1 MAIAH
6 NDLSS
11 GLRHVILSG
20 RLDFHG
26 VEAIIEQFS
35 ALLAAARTD
44 VLVDLTDATL
54 ICSMGIRALILNA
67 KYMQQRGGRM
77 ALLIGD
83 GTVVSTTLRSVG
95 IETLLPVYTSLSE
108 AQASLAPGIVAPG
121 AEARSAG
128 ARSTGARSTGT
139 K

>member
-6 NDLSS
+6 NDLSG
-11 GLRHVILSG
+11 GLRHVVLSG

-35 ALLAAARTD
+35 ALLASARAD
-44 VLVDLTDATL
+44 VLVDLANATV

-83 GTVVSTTLRSVG
+83 GTVVSRTLRSVG

-108 AQASLAPGIVAPG
+108 AQASLAPGA
-121 AEARSAG
+121 A
-128 ARSTGARSTGT
+128 ARSTGT

>member
-6 NDLSS
+6 NDLNS

-26 VEAIIEQFS
+26 VEAVIEQFS
-35 ALLAAARTD
+35 ALLASAKAG
-44 VLVDLTDATL
+44 VLVDLADTTL

-83 GTVVSTTLRSVG
+83 GSIVSTTLRSVG
-95 IETLLPVYTSLSE
+95 IDSLLPIYSTLAE
-108 AQASLAPGIVAPG
+108 AEAMMAPG
-121 AEARSAG
+121 AVA
-128 ARSTGARSTGT
+128 